1 MIPYFTLG
9 IIIFIFLIF
18 EAFFSGAEIA
28 LVAANRKK
36 LGSLAQSNS
45 RMARLAQKITQE
57 PAWFLSTTL
66 VGSNLMEVANTAI
79 VTSILISFYGNK
91 GDLYTFLLLTPLI
104 LVFGEIFPKSLFQ
117 SKADKWILK
126 IVPLIWFFSI
136 VLFPLVWLMSKV
148 TTFVL
153 GVLGFKRSE
162 SPFLTREELQLILQ
176 AEGEQSDMK
185 PLEKDMIHRIFRF
198 SQTRAKEVMIPLV
211 DVVGLEEKATIGE
224 ALDLTRKENYS
235 RYPVFR
241 ERVDNIIGLLHS
253 FDLLLLPYK
262 EGTIQP
268 LVRPISFFPE
278 TKPIDEILREM
289 QKNEESM
296 AAVVDEYGG
305 TVGIVTVEDILEEVV
320 GEIEDEYDAGQPLY
334 RKVGPKKFIVN
345 ARMEIDHLNEA
356 LKISLPKED
365 YETLAGFILE
375 RLGRIPSGGESF
387 RYQDILFEVLKS
399 DERSISE
406 VLITLK

>member
-1 MIPYFTLG
+1 MTPYFTLG
-9 IIIFIFLIF
+9 IVILIFLIL

-28 LVAANRKK
+28 LVASNRKK
-36 LGSLAQSNS
+36 LGSLPPSSS
-45 RMARLAQKITQE
+45 RISRLTQKIIEE
-57 PAWFLSTTL
+57 PSWFLATTL
-66 VGSNLMEVANTAI
+66 VGSNLMEVANTAL
-79 VTSILISFYGNK
+79 VTSILLSFYGNK
-91 GDLYTFLLLTPLI
+91 GDLYAFLLLTPLI

-117 SKADKWILK
+117 KKADKWILK
-126 IVPLIWFFSI
+126 ITPLIWFFSV
-136 VLFPLVWLMSKV
+136 VLFPLVWAMTQV
-148 TTFVL
+148 TNLVL
-153 GVLGFKRSE
+153 GVLRLKKGE

-176 AEGEQSDMK
+176 AEGEHSDMK

-198 SQTRAKEVMIPLV
+198 SQTKVKEVMIPLV
-211 DVVGLEEKATIGE
+211 DVVGLEEKAMISE
-224 ALDLTRKENYS
+224 ALDLCRKENYS

-253 FDLLLLPYK
+253 FDLLLLAYK

-268 LVRPISFFPE
+268 LIRPISFFPE

-289 QKNEESM
+289 QRNQESM

-305 TVGIVTVEDILEEVV
+305 TVGIVTIEDILEEVV
-320 GEIEDEYDAGQPLY
+320 GEIEDEYDAAQPLY

-345 ARMEIDHLNEA
+345 ARIEVDHLNDA
-356 LKISLPKED
+356 FKISLPKED
-365 YETLAGFILE
+365 YETMGGFILE
-375 RLGRIPSGGESF
+375 RLGRIPAVGESF
-387 RYQDILFEVLKS
+387 RYQGILFEVLKA